1 MTSPLRLVSDQF
13 PLLEGRV
20 AWRFAHDELFR
31 ELCQDY
37 EACRETLERLARS
50 EGGQEALRR
59 EYSALRLRLET
70 ELLGYLQETDE
81 PGPQ

>member
-1 MTSPLRLVSDQF
+1 MTSPLQLVSEQF
-13 PLLEGRV
+13 PHLQSRV
-20 AWRFAHDELFR
+20 AWRFEHDEIFK

-37 EACRETLERLARS
+37 EACRETLQRLGGAG
-50 EGGQEALRR
+50 GGQEGLRK

-70 ELLGYLQETDE
+70 ELLGYLQDTDE